1 MLSMQTSDKQMNE
14 KLFKKETFGLSTS
27 SFPVW
32 YQWHLGVLDAMGIL
46 VCFYHKPD

>member
-14 KLFKKETFGLSTS
+14 KLFKKETFGLPIS
-27 SFPVW
+27 SFPVRC
-32 YQWHLGVLDAMGIL
+32 QWHLRVLDAIGIR